1 MKMFNQKSSNLM
13 LILLIA
19 VAVALAGCGGSNEAA
34 PVTDQA
40 APLAMEEAALAE
52 KPVAEAV
59 VEAVEETDFDL
70 IAGVDAY
77 MSTIPEG
84 YMVIKLDA
92 FKEIMD
98 SGQAVV
104 IDVREVGEYAE
115 GHIPD
120 AVNIPLRTLA
130 QNLDKIPGDKPVV
143 VYCKSGY
150 RAGVAVSALRM
161 LGYENARAFVASY
174 KGWTGAGEVVATEL
188 YWGESY
194 NIPEIEPEL
203 LAAVDEF
210 LGNIPEGF
218 LAMGDIEK
226 LNDAIDNGAFLL
238 DVREAREYLE
248 GHIPGAVNI
257 PIRTLAQNLDQ
268 IPTDRPVFI
277 YCKSGHRA
285 ALSIAALQTLGFSNA
300 RTFPPGFAGW
310 LDAGQPIAAMPY
322 WISPSSILATIHS
335 RPI

>member
-1 MKMFNQKSSNLM
+1 MFNEKSSNLM
-13 LILLIA
+13 FVLLIA
-19 VAVALAGCGGSNEAA
+19 LAVALAGCGGSNQAA
-34 PVTDQA
+34 PVPDQA
-40 APLAMEEAALAE
+40 APLAVEEAVLAE
-52 KPVAEAV
+52 EPIAGAV
-59 VEAVEETDFDL
+59 VEAVQATDFDL
-70 IAGVDAY
+70 IAGVDATI
-77 MSTIPEG
+77 STIPNG

-92 FKEIMD
+92 FKEVMN
-98 SGQAVV
+98 SGQAVL

-115 GHIPD
+115 GHIPH

-130 QNLDKIPGDKPVV
+130 QNLDKIPADKPVV

-161 LGYENARAFVASY
+161 LGYENTRAFVASY
-174 KGWTGAGEVVATEL
+174 KGWTEAGEVVATKL
-188 YWGESY
+188 FWGETY

-203 LAAVDEF
+203 LAAVDDF

-238 DVREAREYLE
+238 DVRESREYLE

-257 PIRTLAQNLDQ
+257 PIRTLAHNLDQ

-285 ALSIAALQTLGFSNA
+285 ALSLAALQTLGYSNT

-310 LDAGQPIAAMPY
+310 LAANQPIAAIPY
-322 WISPSSILATIHS
+322 WIIPSSILATVHS
-335 RPI
+335 TPI